1 MKLPDKLYSMILQIN
16 MICKQ
21 CDEILPVTVKGEE
34 QIEAETAEETDKDG
48 EPPAIF
54 EQVPCPKCGEDNI
67 WDRLK
72 RNFIRT

>member
-1 MKLPDKLYSMILQIN
+1 MILQIN

-21 CDEILPVTVKGEE
+21 CDQVLPVTVKAEE
-34 QIEAETAEETDKDG
+34 QVEAETVEETD
-48 EPPAIF
+48 EPPDIF
-54 EQVPCPKCGEDNI
+54 EQVPCPSCGEENI